1 MIELRRD
8 AMAEI
13 VLNQLYRF
21 SPLQSTFGVNTLALD
36 RGKAAA
42 DGPQVHAVHA
52 FIEFREE
59 VIRRRTVYEL
69 KKARERAHV
78 SGRAG
83 RGGGEYRRDDRADPR
98 RAPTPC
104 RRAKR

>member
-36 RGKAAA
+36 RGK
-42 DGPQVHAVHA
+42 PQLMDLKAMLHAPSSSSA
-52 FIEFREE
+52 
-59 VIRRRTVYEL
+59 RR
-69 KKARERAHV
+69 
-78 SGRAG
+78 
-83 RGGGEYRRDDRADPR
+83 
-98 RAPTPC
+98 
-104 RRAKR
+104 